1 MKVWIVEISDFLP
14 KIDGDNRLYRAG
26 MLAKALV
33 EAGHEVLWWS
43 STFNHQL
50 RKQRFDVSTTID
62 IEKNYSLRLL
72 YGPGYRR
79 SISFGRWRHNRAVAR
94 EFAWELSAKSIDEL
108 PDLIYAC
115 LPTLEV
121 SEQAVLFGNRY
132 GIPVIVDIRD
142 RWPDIY
148 LSPLPKVLHPIVRT
162 MLKTEFARAHRIFS
176 KATAITGVSTKNL
189 EWGLRLARR
198 KANPKDRWFPLGF
211 SVDGNDKSGVFKSNP
226 KEIMGKY
233 DIGSDPFVVTFLGT
247 FSAAF
252 NLKTVIH
259 VAQNLSE
266 AGHSRIKFV
275 MVGDGVQT
283 SFLRKVLIG
292 IKNIVLTGWLD
303 KSSIDEILK
312 VSSVGLAPYSSIGL
326 ITLPN
331 KPFEYM
337 AAGLPILSSL
347 EGELK
352 TIIEQQGIGLQYRA
366 SDPIDLK
373 DKIIWFLS
381 HPEET
386 KAMGQRAKALF
397 EEKYNADVVY
407 PGLVEHL
414 TKIASGRYQT
424 NE

>member
-352 TIIEQQGIGLQYRA
+352 TIIEQQGIGLPPKPVR
-366 SDPIDLK
+366 
-373 DKIIWFLS
+373 
-381 HPEET
+381 HP
-386 KAMGQRAKALF
+386 R
-397 EEKYNADVVY
+397 
-407 PGLVEHL
+407 
-414 TKIASGRYQT
+414 
-424 NE
+424 

>member
-33 EAGHEVLWWS
+33 EAEHEVLWWS

-62 IEKNYSLRLL
+62 IEKNYHLRLL
-72 YGPGYRR
+72 YGPGYCR
-79 SISFGRWRHNRAVAR
+79 SISFGRWRHNRAIARKFAR
-94 EFAWELSAKSIDEL
+94 EISAKSIYEF

-121 SEQAVLFGNRY
+121 SEQAVLFGVRHR
-132 GIPVIVDIRD
+132 IPVVVDIRD
-142 RWPDIY
+142 QWPDIY
-148 LSPLPKVLHPIVRT
+148 LSPLPRVLHPIVRT
-162 MLKTEFARAHRIFS
+162 ILKTEFARAHRIFS
-176 KATAITGVSTKNL
+176 KATAITGVSAKNL
-189 EWGLRLARR
+189 EWGVGLAKK
-198 KANPKDRWFPLGF
+198 KASPKDKWFPLGF
-211 SVDGNDKSGVFKSNP
+211 PISKNANQDTVTAIQLSRKFGIRKDCL
-226 KEIMGKY
+226 
-233 DIGSDPFVVTFLGT
+233 VVTFVGS
-247 FSAAF
+247 FSPTCNFRA
-252 NLKTVIH
+252 VIDT
-259 VAQNLSE
+259 ARIFFE
-266 AGHSRIKFV
+266 ASDTRIQFV
-275 MVGDGVQT
+275 LVGDGAQT
-283 SFLRKVLIG
+283 SFLQKNSNVL
-292 IKNIVLTGWLD
+292 KNVLLTGWCE
-303 KSSIDEILK
+303 KPQVNEIL
-312 VSSVGLAPYSSIGL
+312 LNSSIGL
-326 ITLPN
+326 TPYTGRAPQTLPN

-352 TIIEQQGIGLQYRA
+352 TIIEQQGIGLQYKA

-373 DKIIWFLS
+373 DKIMWFLS
-381 HPEET
+381 HPDET

-407 PGLVEHL
+407 PGLVDHL
-414 TKIASGRYQT
+414 TKITSGRYQT

>member
-1 MKVWIVEISDFLP
+1 MKIWLIEISDFLP
-14 KIDGDNRLYRAG
+14 RIDGDNRLYRAG

-62 IEKNYSLRLL
+62 IEKNYCLRLL
-72 YGPGYRR
+72 YGPGYGR

-94 EFAWELSAKSIDEL
+94 EFAREISAKSIDEL

-121 SEQAVLFGNRY
+121 SEQAVLFGNRH
-132 GIPVIVDIRD
+132 GISVIVDIRD

-148 LSPLPKVLHPIVRT
+148 LSPLPRFLHSIVRT

-176 KATAITGVSTKNL
+176 KATAITGVSAKNL
-189 EWGLRLARR
+189 EWGLGLARR
-198 KANPKDRWFPLGF
+198 KVSLKDKWFPLGF
-211 SVDGNDKSGVFKSNP
+211 SVEGNDKSGMSKSNP
-226 KEIMGKY
+226 KEIMSKY
-233 DIGSDPFVVTFLGT
+233 DIGSDSFIVTFVGT
-247 FSAAF
+247 FSTAF
-252 NLKTVIH
+252 NLKTVINI
-259 VAQNLSE
+259 ARNLSE
-266 AGHSRIKFV
+266 AGDSRIKFV
-275 MVGDGVQT
+275 IVGDGVQT
-283 SFLRKVLIG
+283 STLRKLLIG
-292 IKNIVLTGWLD
+292 LKNIVLTGWLD
-303 KSSIDEILK
+303 KSNVDEILK
-312 VSSVGLAPYSSIGL
+312 ISSVGLAPYSSGGL

-347 EGELK
+347 DGELK
-352 TIIEQQGIGLQYRA
+352 TIIEQESIGLYYNA
-366 SDPIDLK
+366 DDPNDLK
-373 DKIIWFLS
+373 DKIMWFLS

-407 PGLVEHL
+407 PDLVDHL
-414 TKIASGRYQT
+414 TKIASGRYQK

>member
-33 EAGHEVLWWS
+33 EAEHEVLWWS

-94 EFAWELSAKSIDEL
+94 EFAWEISAKSIDEL

-121 SEQAVLFGNRY
+121 SEQAVLFGVRHR
-132 GIPVIVDIRD
+132 IPVVVDIRD
-142 RWPDIY
+142 QWPDIY
-148 LSPLPKVLHPIVRT
+148 LSPLPRVLHPIVRT
-162 MLKTEFARAHRIFS
+162 ILKTEFARAHRIFS
-176 KATAITGVSTKNL
+176 KATAITGVSAKNL
-189 EWGLRLARR
+189 EWGVGLAKK
-198 KANPKDRWFPLGF
+198 KASPKDKWFPLGF
-211 SVDGNDKSGVFKSNP
+211 PISKNANQDTVTAIQLSRKFGIRKDCL
-226 KEIMGKY
+226 
-233 DIGSDPFVVTFLGT
+233 VVTFVGS
-247 FSAAF
+247 FSPTCNFRA
-252 NLKTVIH
+252 VIDT
-259 VAQNLSE
+259 ARIFFE
-266 AGHSRIKFV
+266 ASDTRVQFV
-275 MVGDGVQT
+275 LVGDGAQT
-283 SFLRKVLIG
+283 SFLQKNSNVL
-292 IKNIVLTGWLD
+292 KNVLLTGWCE
-303 KSSIDEILK
+303 KPQVNEIL
-312 VSSVGLAPYSSIGL
+312 LASSIGL
-326 ITLPN
+326 MPYTGRAPQTLPN

-352 TIIEQQGIGLQYRA
+352 TIIEQQGIGLQYKA

-373 DKIIWFLS
+373 DKIMWFLS

-407 PGLVEHL
+407 PGLVDHL
-414 TKIASGRYQT
+414 TKITSGRYQT

>member
-1 MKVWIVEISDFLP
+1 MKIWLIEISDFLP

-62 IEKNYSLRLL
+62 IEKNYRLRLL
-72 YGPGYRR
+72 YGPGYDR
-79 SISFGRWRHNRAVAR
+79 SISFGRWRHNRAVAK
-94 EFAWELSAKSIDEL
+94 EFAREISAKSIDEL

-115 LPTLEV
+115 LPTLEM
-121 SEQAVLFGNRY
+121 SEQAVLFGNRH

-148 LSPLPKVLHPIVRT
+148 LSPLPRVLHPIVRII
-162 MLKTEFARAHRIFS
+162 LKTEFTRAHRIFS
-176 KATAITGVSTKNL
+176 KATAITGVSAKNL
-189 EWGLRLARR
+189 KWGLGLARR
-198 KANPKDRWFPLGF
+198 KAGVRDKWFPLGF
-211 SVDGNDKSGVFKSNP
+211 PSFKNANQDVNAIQSLY
-226 KEIMGKY
+226 KFGIKKHC
-233 DIGSDPFVVTFLGT
+233 FVITFVGT
-247 FSAAF
+247 FSPTCNF
-252 NLKTVIH
+252 ETVID
-259 VAQNLSE
+259 VAHILFKNNDTRVQ
-266 AGHSRIKFV
+266 FV
-275 MVGDGVQT
+275 LVGNGAQA
-283 SFLRKVLIG
+283 SFLKRKSKGLDNVL
-292 IKNIVLTGWLD
+292 LTGWCE
-303 KSSIDEILK
+303 KPQVEEILLN
-312 VSSVGLAPYSSIGL
+312 SSVGLTPYTGGAPQ
-326 ITLPN
+326 TLPN

-337 AAGLPILSSL
+337 AANLPILSSL

-352 TIIEQQGIGLQYRA
+352 TIIEQEKIGLQYKA
-366 SDPIDLK
+366 SNPIDLK
-373 DKIIWFLS
+373 DKIMWFLS

-386 KAMGQRAKALF
+386 ETMGQRAKALF

-407 PGLVEHL
+407 PSLVDHL